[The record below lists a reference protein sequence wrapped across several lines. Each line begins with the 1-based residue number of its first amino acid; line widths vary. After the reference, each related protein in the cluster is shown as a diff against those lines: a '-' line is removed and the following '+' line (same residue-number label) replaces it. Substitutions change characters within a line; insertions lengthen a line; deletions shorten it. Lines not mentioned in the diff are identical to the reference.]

1 MMYDDVFRVYITA
14 KHPAMSH
21 TGDNGSC
28 FLGGGLCW
36 GQSAM
41 LRPELAQQSSYL
53 SFLSAT
59 LRMWDNCV
67 TSKSMEAV
75 CEKLKHT
82 QELAG

>member
-1 MMYDDVFRVYITA
+1 ML
-14 KHPAMSH
+14 
-21 TGDNGSC
+21 GS
-28 FLGGGLCW
+28 
-36 GQSAM
+36 
-41 LRPELAQQSSYL
+41 ELAQQSSYL